1 MALILDDSLRS
12 TAARPLPDSLV
23 HSYNKR
29 CFQNYEVA
37 EQTLINKVLLPGE
50 VAFAYYY
57 DQLSPYGQSA
67 IAAVGPLTHGSG
79 NIIFK
84 NSATIDAIKDDLMTT
99 IADVNASINYLRED
113 LLDSIDDA
121 LDHLDSSLDE
131 VLEQFTGANNTYQL
145 QINNIFNSIEESNTS
160 IMNVVN
166 TSFNSLHT
174 LVTDNY
180 NSLNE
185 LICDVSDGLFNKI
198 ETTESSIL
206 NYIRTVLSDGFGS
219 AASDTED
226 LVEETSTSLNGIIDK
241 FKNEINNKINTVNST
256 LTSGLGNLRIDV
268 SNLQVDVSANKAL
281 YEDLSHKYQHLID
294 TSISQLQ
301 IDNVSNNLIN
311 TNTSIMNV
319 VNTSF
324 NDLYDLVS
332 SKYEQLNEL
341 IYDTSDDV
349 YDKISQIETSI
360 LTYIERTLSNTNIS
374 NDGSYASL
382 TSVQLLNSSIDDI
395 VSKLD
400 FINSSINVV
409 NSSASYQIQN
419 VRTDV
424 SNLQIDVSA
433 NRQLFEELE
442 HKYNH
447 LLDTSAVEELVNS
460 KLGALQDL
468 VDATEEQLK
477 TYNYGSRLS
486 RLDNDV
492 STILS
497 YASSTVI
504 TNLSTDVSYLKVEDA
519 SIKHRF
525 DHIMDVV
532 NTSVNATINYINQSA
547 LETWEIINTSV
558 NTTINAYTETIKSLV
573 NDISVLTAQVN
584 TLLAKQNELEQE
596 HIDWGTDIDD
606 IENTTDEVYNLEPF
620 IQELDNRLS
629 K

>member
-113 LLDSIDDA
+113 LLDSIDNA

-206 NYIRTVLSDGFGS
+206 NYIRTVLSDGFGT

-226 LVEETSTSLNGIIDK
+226 LVEETSTSLNGIINT
-241 FKNEINNKINTVNST
+241 FKDEINNKIDTVNSS

-268 SNLQVDVSANKAL
+268 SNLQVDVSANKQL
-281 YEDLSHKYQHLID
+281 FEKLEHKYQHL
-294 TSISQLQ
+294 
-301 IDNVSNNLIN
+301 
-311 TNTSIMNV
+311 
-319 VNTSF
+319 
-324 NDLYDLVS
+324 
-332 SKYEQLNEL
+332 
-341 IYDTSDDV
+341 
-349 YDKISQIETSI
+349 
-360 LTYIERTLSNTNIS
+360 
-374 NDGSYASL
+374 
-382 TSVQLLNSSIDDI
+382 
-395 VSKLD
+395 
-400 FINSSINVV
+400 
-409 NSSASYQIQN
+409 
-419 VRTDV
+419 
-424 SNLQIDVSA
+424 
-433 NRQLFEELE
+433 
-442 HKYNH
+442 
-447 LLDTSAVEELVNS
+447 LDTSSVENLVNS
-460 KLGALQDL
+460 KLEDLQQL
-468 VDATEEQLK
+468 VDDTEAQLK
-477 TYNYGSRLS
+477 TYNYGSRLTDIETQLS
-486 RLDNDV
+486 N
-492 STILS
+492 ILS
-497 YASSTVI
+497 YASSTLI
-504 TNLSTDVSYLKVEDA
+504 TNLSTDVSYLKAEDA

-525 DHIMDVV
+525 DHIMETV
-532 NTSVNATINYINQSA
+532 NASVNATIDSMNQSA
-547 LETWEIINTSV
+547 LETWERINASV
-558 NTTINAYTETIKSLV
+558 NTTINAYTETIQSLV
-573 NDISVLTAQVN
+573 NDMSVLTAQFN
-584 TLLAKQNELEQE
+584 KLLAKQNELEQE
-596 HIDWGTDIDD
+596 HIDQGTDIDD

>member
-145 QINNIFNSIEESNTS
+145 QINNIFNSIEESNTN

-206 NYIRTVLSDGFGS
+206 NYIRTVLSDGFGA

-226 LVEETSTSLNGIIDK
+226 LVEDACTSLNGIINN
-241 FKNEINNKINTVNST
+241 FKNEINDKIDTVNIS

-268 SNLQVDVSANKAL
+268 SNLQVDVSANRQL
-281 YEDLSHKYQHLID
+281 FEELEHKYNHLLD

-324 NDLYDLVS
+324 NNLYDLVS

-349 YDKISQIETSI
+349 YGKISQFETSI
-360 LTYIERTLSNTNIS
+360 LTYIERTVSNTNIS

-382 TSVQLLNSSIDDI
+382 TSVQLLNSSIDNI

-442 HKYNH
+442 HKYKH
-447 LLDTSAVEELVNS
+447 LFDTSAVEELVNS

-497 YASSTVI
+497 YASYTVI
-504 TNLSTDVSYLKVEDA
+504 TNLSTDVSYLKSEDA

-525 DHIMDVV
+525 DHIMETV
-532 NTSVNATINYINQSA
+532 NTSVNATINSMNQSA
-547 LETWEIINTSV
+547 LETWERINTSV
-558 NTTINAYTETIKSLV
+558 NTAINVYTETIQSLV
-573 NDISVLTAQVN
+573 NDISILTAQVN

-596 HIDWGTDIDD
+596 HIDWGSDIDD
-606 IENTTDEVYNLEPF
+606 IENTSDEVYNLDPF

>member
-113 LLDSIDDA
+113 LLDSIDNA

-185 LICDVSDGLFNKI
+185 LIFDVSDGLFNKI

-206 NYIRTVLSDGFGS
+206 NYIRTVLSDGFGT

-226 LVEETSTSLNGIIDK
+226 LVEETSTSLNGIINK
-241 FKNEINNKINTVNST
+241 FKDKINNKIDTVNSS

-268 SNLQVDVSANKAL
+268 SNLQIDVLANKQL
-281 YEDLSHKYQHLID
+281 FEKLEHKYQHLLD
-294 TSISQLQ
+294 TSIYQFQ

-332 SKYEQLNEL
+332 SKYEQINEL

-360 LTYIERTLSNTNIS
+360 LAYIEQTVSNSS

-382 TSVQLLNSSIDDI
+382 TSVQLLNSSIDNI

-400 FINSSINVV
+400 FINSSINLV
-409 NSSASYQIQN
+409 NNSTSYQIQN

-433 NRQLFEELE
+433 NKQLFEELE
-442 HKYNH
+442 HKYKH
-447 LLDTSAVEELVNS
+447 LLDTSSVENLVNS
-460 KLGALQDL
+460 KLEDLQQL
-468 VDATEEQLK
+468 VDDTETQLK
-477 TYNYGSRLS
+477 TYNYGSRLTDIDTQLS
-486 RLDNDV
+486 N
-492 STILS
+492 ILS
-497 YASSTVI
+497 YASYTVI